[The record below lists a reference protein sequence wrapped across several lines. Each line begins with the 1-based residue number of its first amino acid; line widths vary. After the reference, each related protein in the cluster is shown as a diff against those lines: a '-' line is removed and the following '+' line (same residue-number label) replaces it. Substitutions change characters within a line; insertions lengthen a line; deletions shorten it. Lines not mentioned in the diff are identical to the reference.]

1 MRAPRSTS
9 IDREALRVVCDAFD
23 RYEDRI
29 MIVDATNPNHY
40 RIVGEDP
47 VFVEKHDPRTGIVTM
62 GYEPDLDHPYRNRPY
77 HNEAE
82 KDAWLKRLQEADAA
96 RARIAKTRERRARR
110 RRGKLTT
117 KPGNYV
123 RGDSVYASHFSRT
136 QPTVHVTKEWAIE
149 LTARC
154 LGLDEERFR
163 NSLNRGR
170 RRRRGGPKK

>member
-1 MRAPRSTS
+1 
-9 IDREALRVVCDAFD
+9 
-23 RYEDRI
+23 
-29 MIVDATNPNHY
+29 
-40 RIVGEDP
+40 
-47 VFVEKHDPRTGIVTM
+47 M

-170 RRRRGGPKK
+170 RRPKKINLPAPHRTPHQGSFSFLIQIVNQVEWARYFSFAARA